1 MINVNEI
8 IDLLEHKGFQ
18 EKNASQNLGTIYE
31 LHNIKVAV
39 YDYQAKI
46 EVTMANDKILFG
58 TWTYDG
64 AFIGNL
70 NKLIQTLL
78 ITY

>member
-1 MINVNEI
+1 MTNVNEI
-8 IDLLEHKGFQ
+8 IEILERKGFQ
-18 EKNASQNLGTIYE
+18 EKNASQNLGIIYE

-46 EVTMANDKILFG
+46 EVTMANGKLLFG

-64 AFIGNL
+64 AFGHNL
-70 NKLIQTLL
+70 EILTKTLL
-78 ITY
+78 FTY

>member
-1 MINVNEI
+1 MNAEQI
-8 IDLLEHKGFQ
+8 IETLELKGFQ
-18 EKNASQNLGTIYE
+18 EKNSSQNLGIIYE

-46 EVTMANDKILFG
+46 EVTMANDKVLFG

-64 AFIGNL
+64 AFVQNL
-70 NKLIQTLL
+70 NKIIDTLL
-78 ITY
+78 MTY